1 MAFLLI
7 CAAAAALVQ
16 LALLSAPA
24 KRRFLRTLLLP
35 LLACLPLGAALLTAL
50 RKPAV
55 PYLGWE
61 FDAALYLWLAGAIL
75 AGYLLAWG
83 LFALRPKRP
92 PQ

>member
-1 MAFLLI
+1 MAFLLL
-7 CAAAAALVQ
+7 CTAAAALAQ

-24 KRRFLRTLLLP
+24 KRRFLRTLPLP

-61 FDAALYLWLAGAIL
+61 FDAAMYLWL
-75 AGYLLAWG
+75 AGYLLAWA
-83 LFALRPKRP
+83 LFALLPKRP

>member
-1 MAFLLI
+1 MALLLFS
-7 CAAAAALVQ
+7 AAAAALVQ

-24 KRRFLRTLLLP
+24 KRRFLRTLPLP

>member
-61 FDAALYLWLAGAIL
+61 FDAAMYLWLAGAIL

>member
-1 MAFLLI
+1 MAFLLF

-24 KRRFLRTLLLP
+24 KHRVLRTLPLP

>member
-1 MAFLLI
+1 MAFLLF

-24 KRRFLRTLLLP
+24 KHRLLRTLPLP
-35 LLACLPLGAALLTAL
+35 LLACLPPGAALLTAL

>member
-24 KRRFLRTLLLP
+24 KDRFLRTLPLP

-61 FDAALYLWLAGAIL
+61 FDAAMYLWLAGAIL
-75 AGYLLAWG
+75 AGYLIAWA
-83 LFALRPKRP
+83 LFALRPKHS

>member
-1 MAFLLI
+1 MAFLHI

-24 KRRFLRTLLLP
+24 KCRFLRTLLLP

-50 RKPAV
+50 RKPFV

-61 FDAALYLWLAGAIL
+61 FNATMYLWLAG
-75 AGYLLAWG
+75 YLIAWA
-83 LFALRPKRP
+83 LFALLPKRP

>member
-1 MAFLLI
+1 MAFLLL
-7 CAAAAALVQ
+7 CTAAAALVQ

-50 RKPAV
+50 RKPFV

-61 FDAALYLWLAGAIL
+61 FDAAMYLWLAGAIL
-75 AGYLLAWG
+75 AGYLLAWA
-83 LFALRPKRP
+83 LFALLPKRP

>member
-1 MAFLLI
+1 MAFLLL
-7 CAAAAALVQ
+7 CTAAAARAQ

-24 KRRFLRTLLLP
+24 KHRLLRTLPLP

-61 FDAALYLWLAGAIL
+61 FEAAMYLCLAGAIL

>member
-1 MAFLLI
+1 M
-7 CAAAAALVQ
+7 
-16 LALLSAPA
+16 
-24 KRRFLRTLLLP
+24 RTLLLP

>member
-1 MAFLLI
+1 MAFLLF

-24 KRRFLRTLLLP
+24 QHRLLRTLPPP

-61 FDAALYLWLAGAIL
+61 FEAAMYLCLAGAIL
-75 AGYLLAWG
+75 AGYLLAWT
-83 LFALRPKRP
+83 LFALLPKRP

>member
-1 MAFLLI
+1 MAFLLF

-24 KRRFLRTLLLP
+24 KCRFLRTLLLP

-61 FDAALYLWLAGAIL
+61 FDAVLYLWLAGAIL

>member
-75 AGYLLAWG
+75 AGYLLAWA
-83 LFALRPKRP
+83 LFALRPKHP

>member
-1 MAFLLI
+1 MAFLHI

-24 KRRFLRTLLLP
+24 KCRFLRTLLLP
-35 LLACLPLGAALLTAL
+35 LLACLPLG
-50 RKPAV
+50 
-55 PYLGWE
+55 
-61 FDAALYLWLAGAIL
+61 AALYLWLAGAIL

>member
-1 MAFLLI
+1 MAFLHI

-24 KRRFLRTLLLP
+24 KCRFLRTLLLP

-50 RKPAV
+50 RKPFV

-61 FDAALYLWLAGAIL
+61 FNATMYLWLAG
-75 AGYLLAWG
+75 YLIAWA
-83 LFALRPKRP
+83 LFALLPTRP

>member
-1 MAFLLI
+1 MAFLHI

-24 KRRFLRTLLLP
+24 KCRFLRALLLP

>member
-1 MAFLLI
+1 MAFLLL

-24 KRRFLRTLLLP
+24 KRRFLRTLPLP

-61 FDAALYLWLAGAIL
+61 FESAMYLWLAGAIL
-75 AGYLLAWG
+75 AGYLLAWA
-83 LFALRPKRP
+83 LFALLPKRP

>member
-1 MAFLLI
+1 MTFLLI
-7 CAAAAALVQ
+7 CVIAAALAQ

-24 KRRFLRTLLLP
+24 KHRLLRTLPLP

>member
-61 FDAALYLWLAGAIL
+61 FDAAMYLWLAGAIL
-75 AGYLLAWG
+75 AGYLLAWA
-83 LFALRPKRP
+83 LFALFPKRP

>member
-1 MAFLLI
+1 MAFLLL
-7 CAAAAALVQ
+7 CTAAAALAQ

-24 KRRFLRTLLLP
+24 KHRLLRTLPLP

-61 FDAALYLWLAGAIL
+61 FEAAMYLCLAGAIL
-75 AGYLLAWG
+75 AGYLLAWT
-83 LFALRPKRP
+83 LFALLPKRP

>member
-1 MAFLLI
+1 MAFLLF

-24 KRRFLRTLLLP
+24 KCRFLRTLLLP
-35 LLACLPLGAALLTAL
+35 LLACLPLGAVLLTAL

-61 FDAALYLWLAGAIL
+61 FDAVLYLWLAGAIL